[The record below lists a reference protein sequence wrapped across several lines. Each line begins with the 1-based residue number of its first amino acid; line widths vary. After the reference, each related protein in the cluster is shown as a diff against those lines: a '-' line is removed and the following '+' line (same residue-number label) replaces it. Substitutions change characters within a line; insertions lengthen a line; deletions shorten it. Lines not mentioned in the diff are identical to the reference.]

1 VQKLLANYPYSDF
14 EPFYQP
20 MNTLVSKLINWE
32 LMGEKEI
39 DWTLKTLKLITKS
52 RIQGLLA
59 EPRYL
64 DQLIK
69 IIEGQNFPLNI

>member
-1 VQKLLANYPYSDF
+1 
-14 EPFYQP
+14 
-20 MNTLVSKLINWE
+20 
-32 LMGEKEI
+32 MGEKEI